1 MYACWYVNLA
11 PLPWAK
17 TRTANSAHTQ
27 TPWGLYYDCVPC
39 KVFLL
44 CFKCYRSKQSVHP
57 NHEFVACEQS
67 EYEDTSE
74 TPSEHSDNDSDDDSD
89 STPDGEERE
98 EESGEEEEEKDGD
111 GDEDDEK
118 EEEEEEGEE

>member
-74 TPSEHSDNDSDDDSD
+74 TPSDHSDDDSD